1 MLDWENEANSV
12 TGEDD
17 EVKIYID
24 ISRSDGKLLAC
35 ENVLDWWK
43 DHETVLPKLSILARS
58 ILPIPARSSSSE
70 RAFSVAGRILDKRRC
85 LLKPESVDSLVF
97 LHKNR

>member
-1 MLDWENEANSV
+1 MPEANEAYIV

-24 ISRSDGKLLAC
+24 ISRSDGKLLAS

-43 DHETVLPKLSILARS
+43 DHETVLSKLSILARS
-58 ILPIPARSSSSE
+58 IS
-70 RAFSVAGRILDKRRC
+70 
-85 LLKPESVDSLVF
+85 
-97 LHKNR
+97 N